1 MILGTAAE
9 NGVVNEQVQPV
20 PTKHASNGSN
30 KDHSLQKA
38 DMYKTLGGHR
48 AGEACILYEHEADV
62 EAPMPKLQKSDYL
75 MLPRIHELA
84 LSQ

>member
-1 MILGTAAE
+1 MVLSRSKFSLTYQVCIQW
-9 NGVVNEQVQPV
+9 EQQRPFFA
-20 PTKHASNGSN
+20 KG
-30 KDHSLQKA
+30 QKA

-48 AGEACILYEHEADV
+48 AGEASILYEHGADV